1 MSKKKEISIS
11 DWAQFRFSVIG
22 ALLAR
27 PPDKGQLCGELEKLA
42 GKQYRHPI
50 DGSWVCFGQ
59 STIERW
65 YYRALNAADPVA
77 ALARKIRSD
86 MGLRTAV
93 NVELLEILRNQYRQ
107 YPHWSYRLHADN
119 LTALVSMN
127 PELGQVPSYATILR
141 RMKELGWTK
150 KRLPRSKGQ
159 QRAAQRLEQREVRS
173 FEAEYVHQ
181 LWHLDFHVGRRLV
194 DVNGRWFTPKALCV
208 LDDRSRLCCH
218 IQWYLDETAEALFH
232 GLSQA
237 FFKRGLPRSLMTDNG
252 AAMLSNEIQ
261 NGLLRLGI
269 NHETT
274 LAYSPYQNGK
284 QEAFWGQLEGR
295 LLAMLSRVQPLT
307 LAFLNR
313 ATQAWVEQE
322 YNRSLH
328 AEIVSSP
335 LDRLLAGPDVSRGC
349 PDNQQLRFAFILK
362 ESRSQRQSDGT
373 VQIKGV
379 RFEIP
384 SRFRHFNR
392 LHIGY
397 QSWDLSLAYLIDKRS
412 GKLLCTLFPQDKV
425 KNANQH
431 RRAIEPFAEALAQ
444 EMPDSDPIPPLLRK
458 ILSDYA
464 ATGLPPAYLPKEEI
478 NQEGSDE
485 R

>member
-1 MSKKKEISIS
+1 MSKKKEVSIR

-22 ALLAR
+22 GLLAQ
-27 PPDKGQLCGELEKLA
+27 PPDTGQLCRELENLA
-42 GKQYRHPI
+42 AKRYRHPI
-50 DGSWVCFGQ
+50 EGSWVCFGQ

-65 YYRALNAADPVA
+65 YYRALNAADPIE
-77 ALARKIRSD
+77 ALSRKIRSD
-86 MGLRTAV
+86 MGTRTAV
-93 NVELLEILRNQYRQ
+93 SAELFEILHNQYRQ

-127 PELGQVPSYATILR
+127 PELGQTPSYATVLR
-141 RMKELGWTK
+141 RMKELGWKK
-150 KRLPRSKGQ
+150 KRLPGSKGQ
-159 QRAAQRLEQREVRS
+159 QRAADRLEQREVRS

-194 DVNGRWFTPKALCV
+194 DVNGRWYTPKALCV

-237 FFKRGLPRSLMTDNG
+237 FCKRGLPRSLMTDNG
-252 AAMLSNEIQ
+252 GAMLAGEIE

-269 NHETT
+269 THETT
-274 LAYSPYQNGK
+274 LAFSPYQNGK

-295 LLAMLSRVQPLT
+295 LLAMLSRVKPLT

-328 AEIVSSP
+328 AEIATSP
-335 LDRLLAGPDVSRGC
+335 LNRLLAGPDVSRSC
-349 PDNQQLRFAFILK
+349 PDNQNLRFAFILQ
-362 ESRSQRQSDGT
+362 ESRTQRQSDGT

-379 RFEIP
+379 RFEVP
-384 SRFRHFNR
+384 SRLRHFNR
-392 LHIGY
+392 LVIGY
-397 QSWDLSLAYLIDKRS
+397 QSWDLSFAYLIDKRS
-412 GKLLCTLFPQDKV
+412 GKLLCTLFPQDKI

-431 RRAIEPFAEALAQ
+431 RKTIEPITEALQ
-444 EMPDSDPIPPLLRK
+444 EVSDSDPIPPLLRK
-458 ILSDYA
+458 ILADYA
-464 ATGLPPAYLPKEEI
+464 ATGLPPAYLPKEETRK
-478 NQEGSDE
+478 EGSNE
-485 R
+485 